1 MAESNGV
8 YSYSCI
14 YHDVH
19 GIQYVKAYVERLIV
33 TSTIEFLSLQR
44 NTRKSAQLTKKIGL
58 DPLEGYCSFAS
69 NKLMVKEKEHRTR
82 KN

>member
-44 NTRKSAQLTKKIGL
+44 NTRKNAQLKKIGL

>member
-19 GIQYVKAYVERLIV
+19 GIQYVKAYVERSIV
-33 TSTIEFLSLQR
+33 TSTIEFLSLQK
-44 NTRKSAQLTKKIGL
+44 NTRKNAQLKKIGL

-82 KN
+82 

>member
-8 YSYSCI
+8 YSCSCI

-19 GIQYVKAYVERLIV
+19 GIQYVRAYVERLIV
-33 TSTIEFLSLQR
+33 TSTILADKGTLEKTLSEQ
-44 NTRKSAQLTKKIGL
+44 KIGL